1 MSISINRKRNA
12 EAGDDN
18 LLEQVSLTVLFSHR
32 LVSVEV
38 RIRDLSRFACATCLD
53 THQEGD
59 PDSRDD
65 ARDDIAVTDGEEEAL
80 DGGGLGSEEVVE
92 GRDGGG
98 ECGKGDAFRH
108 DGLGC
113 KLLLMRKR
121 CSRGSVMVV

>member
-1 MSISINRKRNA
+1 MSISVNRKYNV

-18 LLEQVSLTVLFSHR
+18 LLEQMSLAVLVRHR

-38 RIRDLSRFACATCLD
+38 RIRDLSRFACATRLD

-65 ARDDIAVTDGEEEAL
+65 ARDDIAVADGEEEAL
-80 DGGGLGSEEVVE
+80 NCGGLGSEEVVE

-98 ECGKGDAFRH
+98 EGGEGDAFRH
-108 DGLGC
+108 DGLG
-113 KLLLMRKR
+113 
-121 CSRGSVMVV
+121 